1 LTEIKYLPLL
11 VSRHQ
16 RRWTLQTSLQ

>member
-16 RRWTLQTSLQ
+16 RRWALQTSLQ